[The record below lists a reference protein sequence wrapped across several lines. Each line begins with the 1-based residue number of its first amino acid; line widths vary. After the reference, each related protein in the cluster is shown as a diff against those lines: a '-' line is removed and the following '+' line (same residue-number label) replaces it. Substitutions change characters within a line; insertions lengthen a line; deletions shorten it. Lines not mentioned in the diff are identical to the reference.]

1 MRTFTTG
8 AFEKMS
14 PRGPNTGWL
23 RAKGSGMRSRAA
35 RRRSPELSD
44 PQLSPWRPRRRVRDG
59 STSSSALVSDP
70 EFLPQ
75 PAEIVV
81 AHRIGGGL
89 LRRVV
94 LQDLEPGDDPLSALR
109 AFGGGPGRGVAKRR
123 DRLVEHPPIVISEV
137 LVDNRTLLLREQ
149 SARWLNPTLAIGR
162 GHHLLD
168 RLALDQ

>member
-1 MRTFTTG
+1 M
-8 AFEKMS
+8 
-14 PRGPNTGWL
+14 
-23 RAKGSGMRSRAA
+23 
-35 RRRSPELSD
+35 RRRYALPAPKLRRRRCSD
-44 PQLSPWRPRRRVRDG
+44 FSHEFHGMPALPTMIARRRVRDG
-59 STSSSALVSDP
+59 STLSSALVSDP

-81 AHRIGGGL
+81 AHRVGGGL

-109 AFGGGPGRGVAKRR
+109 ALGGGPGRGVAKRR
-123 DRLVEHPPIVISEV
+123 DRLVEHPPIVISEA

-162 GHHLLD
+162 GHHLLH
-168 RLALDQ
+168 RLALDQRLPHHAR